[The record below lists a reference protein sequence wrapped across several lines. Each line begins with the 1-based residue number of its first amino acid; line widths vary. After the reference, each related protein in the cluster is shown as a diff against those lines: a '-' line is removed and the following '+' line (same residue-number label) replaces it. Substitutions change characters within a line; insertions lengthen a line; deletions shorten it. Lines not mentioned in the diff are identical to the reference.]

1 MLSSYFEDMAC
12 EVFDICDD
20 LSIDFVNSIILLQKI
35 PYYNINCLQMAYEAK
50 CLKFI
55 SLPSVQTLL
64 SDIWNGKME
73 VKNSIKDSLKVF

>member
-1 MLSSYFEDMAC
+1 MAC
-12 EVFDICDD
+12 SVFDICDD

-55 SLPSVQTLL
+55 SLASVQNLL
-64 SDIWNGKME
+64 TDIWHGKME
-73 VKNSIKDSLKVF
+73 IRSGLKASLKVNLF